1 MVYVREPVL
10 DPVSISALRP
20 TQITVGMR
28 EVEEKRRHWR
38 KHDDDKKGEYLGK
51 HMIPVVLGPKQRPYV
66 IDHHH
71 LSRALHEEGVKSVLV
86 SVVKDLRHLAR
97 DEFWVVLDHHAWF
110 HPYDAN
116 GRRRGFE
123 DIPKSVT
130 GMDDDPFRS
139 LAGELRRAGGF
150 AKDTTPYSEFLWA
163 DFLRRRMKRKLV
175 ESDFE
180 NAIEEARVLAQS
192 SAANYLPGW
201 CGPAG

>member
-97 DEFWVVLDHHAWF
+97 DEAEVWRDVDVMELFALHGGKAGAQQPDQLVVLERIGDQ
-110 HPYDAN
+110 DAQ
-116 GRRRGFE
+116 
-123 DIPKSVT
+123 IA
-130 GMDDDPFRS
+130 
-139 LAGELRRAGGF
+139 AGPR
-150 AKDTTPYSEFLWA
+150 
-163 DFLRRRMKRKLV
+163 
-175 ESDFE
+175 
-180 NAIEEARVLAQS
+180 
-192 SAANYLPGW
+192 
-201 CGPAG
+201 PALTV